1 MNRFFRRLERLPK
14 LLAGYFRGRD
24 GPAPCKEPWRP
35 APWRKKP
42 PADVLAAALFLA
54 LTPLVLRADS
64 IAEQDARFA
73 QLPAGVSVLP
83 EKGLTAFQ
91 LGGQGGAARLVPVDA
106 QPFREAQQ
114 IRTATRPANPWGLQ
128 LGARTAVPIKQ
139 GDRLLAIFFVRGT
152 ECPADTDE
160 ARTEFVFELAGGAN
174 EKSSTYPIVVGAAW
188 RKFYIP
194 FTAKTDSAPNEAQIM
209 FRAGY
214 DPQVIEIGGVQL
226 FDYGPAVP
234 LADLPYTPLT
244 YRGREA
250 DAPWRAAAA
259 ERIEKLRKGDLTITV
274 TRGGQ
279 PVPGAEVHVKMTRH
293 AFAFGSA
300 VDAKI
305 LLQSGPD
312 ADRYRAVILENFNKV
327 VLENDLKWQGWEKDR
342 ATGLAAVAWLRAHGI
357 AVRGHCLVWPGW
369 KNLPKKLEPLAASP
383 DTLRQTV
390 LDHIADELGAL
401 RGQCTEW
408 DVVNEAFN
416 NTDLQTVLTGVKR
429 DSAPDWIERHAV
441 PLADWFR
448 AAHAADL
455 AAKLDINDYSIL
467 SSGGHD
473 TPHQDH
479 YFRTIRALLAIGAPV
494 QGIGLQSHFAEDLT
508 PPARLLEILDRF
520 ATLGLPLQGT
530 EHDINLYD
538 EQVQADY
545 TRDYL
550 TVMFSH
556 PSVIGVLTWGF
567 WEKRHW
573 IPAAAYYRADWSLR
587 PAGQVWQNLVRKT
600 WWTDTTAPTGD
611 QGAISLR
618 AYLGDYEITARAA
631 GLTKTISAKLSKYG
645 AKITVELAP

>member
-1 MNRFFRRLERLPK
+1 M
-14 LLAGYFRGRD
+14 
-24 GPAPCKEPWRP
+24 
-35 APWRKKP
+35 KKRTSFT
-42 PADVLAAALFLA
+42 AALFLA
-54 LTPLVLRADS
+54 LTPLASRADS

-73 QLPAGVSVLP
+73 KLPAGVSVLP
-83 EKGLTAFQ
+83 EKGLAAFQ
-91 LGGQGGAARLVPVDA
+91 MMGKGGAARVVPAED
-106 QPFREAQQ
+106 QLFTEAQQ
-114 IRTATRPANPWGLQ
+114 IRTATRPLHPWGLQ
-128 LGARTAVPIKQ
+128 LGARTGAAVKK
-139 GDRLLAIFFVRGT
+139 GDHLLAVFFARGT
-152 ECPADTDE
+152 ERPADTDE
-160 ARTEFVFELAGGAN
+160 ARTEFVFELAGGTN
-174 EKSSTYPIVVGAAW
+174 EKSSTYPIAAGAAW
-188 RKFYIP
+188 QKFYIP
-194 FTAKTDSAPNEAQIM
+194 FTAKTDSAANEAQIM

-214 DPQVIEIGGVQL
+214 DPQVIEIGSLQVL
-226 FDYGPAVP
+226 DYGPAVP

-259 ERIEKLRKGDLTITV
+259 ERIERLRKGDLTITV

-279 PVPGAEVHVKMTRH
+279 PVAGTEVHVKMTRH
-293 AFAFGSA
+293 AFGFGSA
-300 VDAKI
+300 VVAKT

-312 ADRYRAVILENFNKV
+312 GDRYRAVILENFNKV
-327 VLENDLKWQGWEKDR
+327 VLENDLKWQGWETDR
-342 ATGLAAVAWLRAHGI
+342 ATGLAAVAWLRAHDI

-369 KNLPKKLEPLAASP
+369 TNLPAKLKPLANSP
-383 DTLRQTV
+383 DPLRQTV
-390 LDHIADELGAL
+390 LAHIADELGAL
-401 RGQCTEW
+401 RGQCVEW

-416 NTDLQTVLTGVKR
+416 NTDLQTLFTGVPR
-429 DSAPDWIERHAV
+429 DSAPDWPERHAA

-448 AAHAADL
+448 AAHTADPT
-455 AAKLDINDYSIL
+455 AKLDINDYSIL

-479 YFRTIRALLAIGAPV
+479 YFRTIRALLDADAPV

-520 ATLGLPLQGT
+520 ATLGLPMQGT

-538 EQVQADY
+538 EPLQADY

-573 IPAAAYYRADWSLR
+573 IPAAAYYRADWTLR
-587 PAGQVWQNLVRKT
+587 PAGEVWQNLVRKT
-600 WWTDTTAPTGD
+600 WWTDTTAKTGD

-618 AYLGDYEITARAA
+618 GYIGDYEITARTH
-631 GLTKTISAKLSKYG
+631 GLTKTVPAKLTKDG
-645 AKITVELAP
+645 AKITVELAQ